1 MLLAP
6 NVIEGYFIDD
16 EIGKRT
22 LNRELAGRECPAD
35 LFLKKDKGI
44 VFHGY
49 ARRNRQ
55 E

>member
-22 LNRELAGRECPAD
+22 LNRELAGREITNDGDIVLAPNKPPMKT
-35 LFLKKDKGI
+35 FLL
-44 VFHGY
+44 VT
-49 ARRNRQ
+49 
-55 E
+55 